1 MGEVLTEFAH
11 PLVDRIDGPY
21 ACIDTRVDR
30 VVLTESMAD
39 ALLSIGAAGL
49 IRLIEGATQVMGRN
63 ESNQIKDAQRAL
75 VQSGGGWANLRG
87 CAVLS
92 A

>member
-1 MGEVLTEFAH
+1 V
-11 PLVDRIDGPY
+11 
-21 ACIDTRVDR
+21 
-30 VVLTESMAD
+30 
-39 ALLSIGAAGL
+39 
-49 IRLIEGATQVMGRN
+49 IRLIEAATQVMGRN
-63 ESNQIKDAQRAL
+63 ETHQIKDAKLAL